1 MDLGTDLKV
10 TLGPP
15 GMAGQDDSSLDIQQA
30 GPLRVYELRTVSG
43 RENLGQALIL
53 RLLTPRGALADLGHA
68 SYGSRLSEL
77 IGRRKIASTRALAK
91 AYVLEAVKQEPR
103 VEDKAVGFRFLP
115 ESEGPSDIRFEL
127 SVRSKTG
134 DVVALDL
141 GVGL

>member
-1 MDLGTDLKV
+1 MDLGTDLKT

-30 GPLRVYELRTVSG
+30 GPLQAYELRTVSG

-53 RLLTPRGALADLGHA
+53 RLLTPRRALAALGHA
-68 SYGSRLSEL
+68 DYGSRLGEL
-77 IGRRKIASTRALAK
+77 IGRRKSAATRALAK

-103 VEDKAVGFRFLP
+103 IEDKAVGFQFLP
-115 ESEGPSDIRFEL
+115 ESEGPSDIRFSL
-127 SVRSKTG
+127 SVRSKAG
-134 DVVALDL
+134 DVVSLDL

>member
-15 GMAGQDDSSLDIQQA
+15 GMAAQDDSSLDIQQA

-43 RENLGQALIL
+43 RENLAQALIL
-53 RLLTPRGALADLGHA
+53 RLLTPKGALAGLGHA
-68 SYGSRLSEL
+68 AYGSRLGEL
-77 IGRRKIASTRALAK
+77 IGRRKNPGTRALAK
-91 AYVLEAVKQEPR
+91 AYVLEAVVQEPR
-103 VEDKAVGFRFLP
+103 VEDKAVGFEFLP
-115 ESEGPSDIRFEL
+115 ASEGPSDIRFTL

-134 DVVALDL
+134 DVVSLDL

>member
-15 GMAGQDDSSLDIQQA
+15 GMAGQDNSSLDLQQA

-53 RLLTPRGALADLGHA
+53 RLLTPRGALAELGHA
-68 SYGSRLSEL
+68 AYGSRLGEL
-77 IGRRKIASTRALAK
+77 IGRRKNAATRALAK
-91 AYVLEAVKQEPR
+91 AYVLEAVRQEPR
-103 VEDKAVGFRFLP
+103 VEDKAVGFQFLP
-115 ESEGPSDIRFEL
+115 ESEGPSDIRFSL
-127 SVRSKTG
+127 SVRARTG
-134 DVVALDL
+134 DLVSLDL